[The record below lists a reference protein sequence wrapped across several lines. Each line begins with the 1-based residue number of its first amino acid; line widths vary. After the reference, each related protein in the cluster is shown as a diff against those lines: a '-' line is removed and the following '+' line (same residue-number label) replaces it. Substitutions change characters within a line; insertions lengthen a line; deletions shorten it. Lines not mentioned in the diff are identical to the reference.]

1 MVERVYGKRKKFAN
15 SGHNLLPTAAYEL
28 IMINIYFLNVHIK
41 CKNMMKKSVFVL
53 FQLYES
59 KHLPSPLCERFE
71 DPIFTQP
78 SVSPACKSTWELDFT
93 TDSVKNYQMVVLVW
107 P

>member
-1 MVERVYGKRKKFAN
+1 MEKHDEK
-15 SGHNLLPTAAYEL
+15 
-28 IMINIYFLNVHIK
+28 I
-41 CKNMMKKSVFVL
+41 VFVL

-78 SVSPACKSTWELDFT
+78 SVSPTWELDFNT
-93 TDSVKNYQMVVLVW
+93 GSVKNYQMVVLLSCQPKVTVS
-107 P
+107 